1 MTPAKTLTAD
11 IKEAVNG
18 SFEELYL
25 RNCICKAYCR
35 PIINFFADRLVMKS
49 LPPQEGEFD
58 LLLCPLH
65 MNQSHWG
72 LIATDLVGKKLLFDD
87 GYKLQSDSS
96 IKPSMKYLLDVD
108 QLPTV
113 LAVHFGPL
121 QIILRGLAC
130 LCKTVIQQGKGLAV
144 VV

>member
-1 MTPAKTLTAD
+1 
-11 IKEAVNG
+11 
-18 SFEELYL
+18 
-25 RNCICKAYCR
+25 
-35 PIINFFADRLVMKS
+35 MKS

-113 LAVHFGPL
+113 LAVHFERFGMPL
-121 QIILRGLAC
+121 QNCDSTGQGSGSCGVGVILIARDFILKGPTNAVCQVGWKYTQMRKLRKQLMIQIIAW
-130 LCKTVIQQGKGLAV
+130 ASA
-144 VV
+144 